1 MFICSKPDIS
11 SLDISSKLIYSA
23 LQRSCPHC
31 PLGSVWRRGRS
42 KGTGT
47 MLLYLAALCAL
58 HGAAEV
64 RPHVTLR
71 GRSLYYIED
80 TTDYK
85 IHHSVCH

>member
-1 MFICSKPDIS
+1 
-11 SLDISSKLIYSA
+11 
-23 LQRSCPHC
+23 
-31 PLGSVWRRGRS
+31 
-42 KGTGT
+42 